1 MERLWL
7 QYFVTPKELRRKY
20 FRLEDASFF
29 GRVSHLRPYISSNP
43 NFPNRRALCASK
55 KVAMTL
61 YYLKYC
67 GTLSVT
73 ANSFGITTNAV
84 LTVINEVCNTIMLYI
99 GPKYM
104 HLPKTRDKGENFRV
118 WTKFGMIQMFGCIDV
133 LTFLLHVPV
142 NTLPNIFVTNNSI

>member
-1 MERLWL
+1 
-7 QYFVTPKELRRKY
+7 
-20 FRLEDASFF
+20 
-29 GRVSHLRPYISSNP
+29 
-43 NFPNRRALCASK
+43 
-55 KVAMTL
+55 MTL

-118 WTKFGMIQMFGCIDV
+118 
-133 LTFLLHVPV
+133 
-142 NTLPNIFVTNNSI
+142 

>member
-1 MERLWL
+1 MDRLWL

-61 YYLKYC
+61 YYLRYC

-118 WTKFGMIQMFGCIDV
+118 
-133 LTFLLHVPV
+133 
-142 NTLPNIFVTNNSI
+142 